1 MKKDR
6 TIRRRPGARRG
17 FTLVELLV
25 VIGIIAL
32 LIAILLPSLSKARE
46 AGNRVKCASNIRQLI
61 AGAFL
66 HANDHPRRPLL
77 FPNATGDNDSLC
89 HIIPK
94 YIASPQVAICP
105 STSNAVRPKVFYPN
119 SMQEYGDLVLNDLH
133 QVAKGP
139 GQSSGHSYE
148 VFAWYDGHVLFPDGH
163 SFDGTMVGDKNE
175 QRGVK
180 PGQAGFVVDAAT
192 NGVLKRLG
200 NLKGPTTTVLL
211 FDSDQDPSGDWRR
224 MNNWPDANNHG
235 SAGLNMGFGDGH
247 VEWVPRGPEVI
258 RKYLASYHGAAMDH
272 GFMMK
277 QLPGLRINNVKVG
290 GRTYLQFS
298 YAAQ

>member
-1 MKKDR
+1 M
-6 TIRRRPGARRG
+6 RRGRCKG

-32 LIAILLPSLSKARE
+32 LIAILMPALSKARE

-66 HANDHPRRPLL
+66 HATDHPRRPLL

-94 YIASPQVAICP
+94 YIQSPQVAICP
-105 STSNAVRPKVFYPN
+105 STDNAIRDKVFYPN
-119 SMQEYGDLVLNDLH
+119 SMQEYGEQVLQDLH
-133 QVAKGP
+133 QVAKTP
-139 GQSSGHSYE
+139 RQNFGHSYE
-148 VFAWYDGHVLFPDGH
+148 VFAWYDGHVIFPDGH
-163 SFDGTMVGDKNE
+163 SFDGTLLGDKNE
-175 QRGVK
+175 QRGVR
-180 PGQAGFVVDAAT
+180 PGQPGFVADAAT

-211 FDSDQDPSGDWRR
+211 FDSDQDPSGNWNQ

-235 SAGLNMGFGDGH
+235 SAGLNMGFADGH
-247 VEWVPRGPEVI
+247 VEWVARGPEII

-277 QLPGLRINNVKVG
+277 QVPELRINNVKVG
-290 GRTYLQFS
+290 NRTYLQFS